1 MTALAIQHF
10 CFSVSDGFVNKRGEH
25 MGTNATTHRSVRAWS
40 LASAALIGAAAFG
53 SPLLAQTAAT
63 AAAAATAPVAADDS
77 DAITEMVVTAQR
89 REESLQKVPLSIVA
103 FGREALDNLNV
114 TQASR
119 LEQLTPGLQIGR
131 SGADPRPAIRGIITE
146 SIQGNNDPRIGFYI
160 DEVYQSRTSQLSLPF
175 IDLERVEVQKGP
187 QGTLYGRNS
196 YGGNI
201 ALATAKPN
209 DQRVEG
215 GVDVIVGN
223 YNRFYGDAFIN
234 LPIAPGLS
242 VRVAGA
248 AEKRDGF
255 IKSVVNPGVA
265 DQDDANYQYVRG
277 AVRWQPPSLDGR
289 LDVVLRA
296 SYWNDDSRG
305 ANTFNAKAI
314 GQFIDPT
321 LITPPGGT
329 LNVGGGTFTL
339 PQGFNGRSFTGQFQP
354 YSAFRDGVVDING
367 TDIGILI
374 PGNFKSNNDT
384 ASFQRIKSQ
393 QYSATVDFELSDS
406 VRLRSI
412 SALIDFDA
420 VRGGDNDGTAS
431 NFGTGFFFTKS
442 KSFSQEL
449 QIQSASKTSPLQYTV
464 GAFYFNDRVP
474 DGFLGVRNRGF
485 STASARASGKPA
497 LVFGSDLTTLP
508 SIGSDIQ
515 PNASDDWNP
524 LTFQR
529 TESYALYGQA
539 SYTFD
544 ALTLTGGLRYTVDDK
559 DLRSAR
565 RTPGVFAAAGTFL
578 EFAPTTD
585 FNLTCG
591 GLTPA
596 AAGSTAAPA
605 IVAAALTTRCGQ
617 KTFKYFTYRAA
628 ADYRLTDDTM
638 LYASFSTG
646 KHAGGFSAAP
656 IPGQVELPPFDTE
669 NVTAYEI
676 GIKGKFFDS
685 TLLVNIAAFYNY
697 FTQLQVQTSFVNPLV
712 PNSIVTVAGN
722 GATSR
727 APGLDFELIA
737 KPVRGLTFNLAA
749 NWLRARDAEFG
760 ILADSNGI
768 CGIVAPGGTCSTRPE
783 VGLGFN
789 RGVLPNPVSNPE
801 LFTPLRNADGTQIVS
816 NGVPQFL
823 SLGLGG
829 ATRVQNMPDITVR
842 AGVAYEIDLGDAGTL
857 TPEFQT
863 LFNGGYLLNRALVNF
878 QQKSFFRSEVRL
890 TYQGRNGVSLQAFVE
905 NLENVAVIGRAT
917 VSNGGAF
924 SGTFAAPRTFG
935 IRGGYRF

>member
-1 MTALAIQHF
+1 MCGNIRLLGVAMTKYLT
-10 CFSVSDGFVNKRGEH
+10 GKRSLR
-25 MGTNATTHRSVRAWS
+25 TFA
-40 LASAALIGAAAFG
+40 LASAGLTALTWGSLAHAQAQVIAPAAQAAAVDEEG
-53 SPLLAQTAAT
+53 IAE
-63 AAAAATAPVAADDS
+63 
-77 DAITEMVVTAQR
+77 IVVTAQR

-119 LEQLTPGLQIGR
+119 LEQLAPGLQIGR
-131 SGADPRPAIRGIITE
+131 SGADPRPAIRGVITE
-146 SIQGNNDPRIGFYI
+146 AIQGNQDPRIGFYI

-234 LPIAPGLS
+234 VPIAPGLS
-242 VRVAGA
+242 FRVAGA

-255 IKSVVNPGVA
+255 IQSVVNPGVA

-277 AVRWQPPSLDGR
+277 AVRWTPPSLDGR

-296 SYWNDDSRG
+296 SYWNDDSKG

-314 GQFIDPT
+314 GQFIDPK

-329 LNVGGGTFTL
+329 LNVGNGTFTF

-354 YSAFRDGVVDING
+354 YSAFRDGIVDING

-374 PGNFKSNNDT
+374 PGNFKSNNDA
-384 ASFQRIKSQ
+384 ASFQRIKSSQ
-393 QYSATVDFELSDS
+393 FSATIDFDVSDS
-406 VRLRSI
+406 LRLRSI

-420 VRGGDNDGTAS
+420 VRGGDNDGTAAP
-431 NFGTGFFFTKS
+431 FGTGFFFTKS
-442 KSFSQEL
+442 KSFSQEI
-449 QIQSASKTSPLQYTV
+449 QIQSASKTSPLQYTI
-464 GAFYFNDRVP
+464 GGFYFNDRVP
-474 DGFLGVRNRGF
+474 DGFLAIRNRNF
-485 STASARASGKPA
+485 STASAIANGQPP
-497 LVFGSDLTTLP
+497 LVFGSDYTTLP
-508 SIGSDIQ
+508 SIGSAIL
-515 PNASDDWNP
+515 PNASDNWNP
-524 LTFQR
+524 LTFQQ
-529 TESYALYGQA
+529 TKSYALYGQA

-544 ALTLTGGLRYTVDDK
+544 KLTLTGGLRYTVDEK
-559 DLRSAR
+559 DLQSAR
-565 RTPGVFAAAGTFL
+565 QNAFASAGTFL
-578 EFAPTTD
+578 EFAQSTD
-585 FNLTCG
+585 FNRTCG

-605 IVAAALTTRCGQ
+605 TVAAALITRCGQ
-617 KTFKYFTYRAA
+617 RTFKFFTYRAA
-628 ADYRLTDDTM
+628 ADYRLNDDQM

-656 IPGQVELPPFDTE
+656 LPGQTELPPYETE
-669 NVTAYEI
+669 GVTAYEV
-676 GIKGKFFDS
+676 GLKSKFFDS
-685 TLLVNIAAFYNY
+685 KLLVNIAAFYNFY
-697 FTQLQVQTSFVNPLV
+697 TDLQVQTSFANPLV
-712 PNSIVTVAGN
+712 PNSVVTVAAN
-722 GATSR
+722 GATNKS
-727 APGLDFELIA
+727 PGVDFELVA
-737 KPVRGLTFNLAA
+737 KPVSGLTFNFAA
-749 NWLRARDAEFG
+749 NWLRSRDAEFPISAFSSG
-760 ILADSNGI
+760 VCA
-768 CGIVAPGGTCSTRPE
+768 IVAPGGTCTTRPE
-783 VGLGFN
+783 VGIGFFSAF
-789 RGVLPNPVSNPE
+789 LPNPVSNPE
-801 LFTPLRNADGTQIVS
+801 LFVPILNAAGGQVVV

-823 SLGLGG
+823 TLGLGG
-829 ATRVQNMPDITVR
+829 ARRVQNTPDITLR
-842 AGVAYEIDLGDAGTL
+842 AGVAYNIDLGDAGTL

-863 LFNGGYLLNRALVNF
+863 FFNGGYILNRALVNF
-878 QQKSFFRSEVRL
+878 QQNSYFRSEVRL
-890 TYQGRNGVSLQAFVE
+890 TYQGRNGLSLQAFVE

-917 VSNGGAF
+917 VGNGGAF

-935 IRGGYRF
+935 LRGGYRF